1 MKKINW
7 NQNWKVWKDK
17 DAFNLVF
24 SVPEDA
30 VCVDLPYDALFFE
43 TQKQDSVNG
52 GRTGHL
58 DGGVYNYYKTFQVPR
73 EDAGKKYILEFEGV
87 FTKALVYVNGS
98 LAGNCDYP
106 YTDFMADLSD
116 YLIPGE
122 ENQLLVV
129 ANAMDLSSR
138 YYSGAGIY
146 KDVYLHVGDK
156 VYIEPDSLR
165 FTTLE
170 TEETGALVRLEADVT
185 NRCRKP
191 QMAEIKAAV
200 KQGEKVQEFQPCT
213 VRLCSGE
220 TFHFSKIVYLPEAAL
235 WSDETPE
242 LCEYLLSL
250 AQNGETVDCDR
261 IVTGIRTITM
271 DAVHGLRVNGRAVKL
286 RGGCIHH
293 DQGYLGAATYYDY
306 EYRRIKKMKEAGFNA
321 VRSAHNPASRALLAA
336 CDALGVYVMDECF
349 DMWTKMKNYG
359 DFALYFEKGFEEV
372 LTAMVRVDYNHPS
385 VVLYSTGNEI
395 SDLGTEKGIQTSK
408 KLTEV
413 LHRLDSTRY
422 TTNAI
427 NGAFAVGNDF
437 AAIAADLT
445 GRPESDFRE
454 GDINQLMGVLATSMN
469 RIVTHPIV
477 EKLLE
482 RLDSTMDVVG
492 YNYMTARYYEDPQR
506 YPDRVVVGSETYPR
520 QIGESWPLIMKNQAL
535 LGDFTWTGYDYM
547 GEVGPYPSLINGGGD
562 LSASGVRRPVSYYR
576 EIVYGLRI
584 KPYIAVRSPEVVDTP
599 REFGPWM
606 FTDAQPLW
614 KYEGKE
620 GSRVSVEVYSAGD
633 EVELFI
639 NGESL
644 GRKPG
649 SEGAFCF
656 TAFETTYQ
664 PGCVKAVSYKDGQ
677 VLGECQLETSGAA
690 VKLSAQAED
699 YRYIENSGNLVF
711 VPVEL
716 RDEKDRLVFETG
728 RELKL
733 EFSGGAKLL
742 AFASNATPH
751 RNGYVHETALTDG
764 GTALVI
770 LKITDPSQKVSVKIS
785 SEGLESA
792 CVEVQ

>member
-1 MKKINW
+1 MRKVNW
-7 NQNWKVWKDK
+7 NQGWKVWKDK

-30 VCVDLPYDALFFE
+30 KCVDLPYDALFFE
-43 TQKQDSVNG
+43 SQKPDSVNG

-58 DGGVYNYYKTFQVPR
+58 DGGVYNYYKTFSVPA

-87 FTKALVYVNGS
+87 FTKALVYVNSS
-98 LAGNCDYP
+98 LAGECEYP
-106 YTDFMADLSD
+106 YTDFMVDLSD

-122 ENQLLVV
+122 ENELLVA
-129 ANAMDLSSR
+129 ANAMDLTSR

-156 VYIEPDSLR
+156 VYIEPDSLK

-170 TEETGALVRLEADVT
+170 AEEAGALVRLEADVT
-185 NRCRKP
+185 NRCRRP
-191 QMAEIKAAV
+191 HMVELQAIV
-200 KQGEKVQEFQPCT
+200 KQGEKAQELKPCR

-235 WSDETPE
+235 WSDETPS
-242 LCEYLLSL
+242 LCEYHLCLS
-250 AQNGETVDCDR
+250 QNGETVDSDR
-261 IVTGIRTITM
+261 VVTGIRTITM
-271 DAVHGLRVNGRAVKL
+271 DAVHGLRVNGKSVKL

-336 CDALGVYVMDECF
+336 CDALGMYVMDECF

-359 DFALYFEKGFEEV
+359 DYTLYFEKGYEEV
-372 LTAMVRVDYNHPS
+372 LSAMVRVDYNHPS
-385 VVLYSTGNEI
+385 VILYSTGNEI
-395 SDLGTEKGIQTSK
+395 SDLGTEKGIRTSK
-408 KLTEV
+408 RLTDA
-413 LHRLDSTRY
+413 LHRLDPSRY

-445 GRPESDFRE
+445 GRPESDFRV
-454 GDINQLMGVLATSMN
+454 GDINQLMGVLATSMTK
-469 RIVTHPIV
+469 IVTHPIV

-482 RLDSTMDVVG
+482 RLEPTMDVVG
-492 YNYMTARYYEDPQR
+492 YNYMTGRYYEDPQK
-506 YPDRVVVGSETYPR
+506 YPDRVVVGSETYPK
-520 QIGESWPLIMKNQAL
+520 QIGESWPLIMKNPCL

-562 LSASGVRRPVSYYR
+562 VSASGVRRPMSYYR
-576 EIVYGLRI
+576 EIVYGLRTQ
-584 KPYIAVRSPEVVDTP
+584 PYLAVRSPEATGTP

-620 GSRVSVEVYSAGD
+620 GSVVSVEVYSAGD
-633 EVELFI
+633 EVELFV
-639 NGESL
+639 NGESA
-644 GRKPG
+644 GRKANG
-649 SEGAFCF
+649 SEIACYA
-656 TAFETTYQ
+656 AFEVPYQ

-677 VLGECQLETSGAA
+677 VLGEYALETAGEA
-690 VKLSAQAED
+690 VKLSGELED
-699 YRYIENSGNLVF
+699 YWFIENSGNLVF
-711 VPVEL
+711 LSVEL
-716 RDEKDRLVFETG
+716 KDEKDRLVFETG

-733 EFSGGAKLL
+733 QLCGGAELL

-751 RNGYVHETALTDG
+751 RNGYAHDTAFTDG
-764 GTALVI
+764 GAALAI
-770 LKITDPSQKVSVKIS
+770 LKLTDPAEPVSVTIS
-785 SEGLESA
+785 AEGLESLQ
-792 CVEVQ
+792 VQVK